1 MAGLFEAVRH
11 NIKSWDYF
19 RYFDNIPSIV
29 WDIWSQHKRMG
40 TRNTFIDKIQTS
52 IHDGESLLAR
62 LSGVVASGS
71 LGLGVAYMD
80 YAELEEI
87 IAEISQLMSRVHMAI
102 ANLRVR
108 LQFVQSGMVDEYPS
122 LLCPTIIH

>member
-1 MAGLFEAVRH
+1 M
-11 NIKSWDYF
+11 
-19 RYFDNIPSIV
+19 
-29 WDIWSQHKRMG
+29 
-40 TRNTFIDKIQTS
+40 FIDKIQTS

-71 LGLGVAYMD
+71 PGMGVAYMD
-80 YAELEEI
+80 YAELEEM

-108 LQFVQSGMVDEYPS
+108 LQFVQSGMVDKYPS